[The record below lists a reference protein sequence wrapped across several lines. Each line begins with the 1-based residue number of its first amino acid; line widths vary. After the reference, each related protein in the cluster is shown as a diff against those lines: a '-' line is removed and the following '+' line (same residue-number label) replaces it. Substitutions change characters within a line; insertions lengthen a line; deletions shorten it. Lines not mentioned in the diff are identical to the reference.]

1 MKKHKIIA
9 LLILVM
15 ILSSCGRKEIEKITS
30 NTQNDITIDSNYTGS
45 ITTPTLTPEAPNK
58 TPVKLPQ
65 TTKEEINLIQITNNL
80 FVNVINSTSINLPK
94 EINGYSV
101 SWEFDN
107 SFFKRT
113 GNQLT
118 LLKNGKSTL
127 TAIIGNRY
135 YTNFE
140 IVSENGKFIYSY
152 QQNLKINY
160 MFVTNSKKL
169 GNKMNPTLIVV
180 HNTANIA
187 SAQNE
192 VKYLNSTSNN
202 TSTSYH
208 FAVDDKEIYQAIP
221 TNVGAYHAGNRAIN
235 EKSIGIEIA
244 KSTSKDN
251 AIKNK
256 AIANGIK
263 LIAMLQAY
271 YDIDTE
277 YVITHKDASGK
288 HCPHDIIDR
297 YTLDKFYKE
306 LKEKNKA

>member
-1 MKKHKIIA
+1 MKKHKISA
-9 LLILVM
+9 LLIMVI
-15 ILSSCGRKEIEKITS
+15 ILSSCGKKNIDYIST
-30 NTQNDITIDSNYTGS
+30 TPQNNLTIDSTTKNP
-45 ITTPTLTPEAPNK
+45 ITAPTLAPEAPTK
-58 TPVKLPQ
+58 TPIKLPV
-65 TTKEEINLIQITNNL
+65 TSKEEINLIHITNNL
-80 FVNVINSTSINLPK
+80 FVNVINSTSINLPNK
-94 EINGYSV
+94 INGYNV
-101 SWEFDN
+101 TWEFDN
-107 SFFKRT
+107 TFFKRT
-113 GNQLT
+113 SNQLT
-118 LLKNGKSTL
+118 LLKNGRSTL
-127 TAIIGNRY
+127 TAIIANRY

-160 MFVTNSKKL
+160 MFITNSKKL

-187 SAQNE
+187 SAENE
-192 VKYLNSTSNN
+192 VKYLNSASNN
-202 TSTSYH
+202 SSTSYH

-221 TNVGAYHAGNRAIN
+221 TNTGAYHAGNKTIN

-271 YDIDTE
+271 YDIDTKN
-277 YVITHKDASGK
+277 VITHKDASGK

-306 LKEKNKA
+306 LKEKNKS